1 MNKIVKMTPRINSL
15 LLAIMIVAS
24 ASYPM
29 FSQQN
34 TAITEDNAPQ
44 FLYGIAAVYNN
55 DLEGEVT
62 ASGEAFSQ
70 TALSVAHR
78 SLPFGTRVEIENL
91 SNGKKVEALI
101 NDRGPFYQNRIINAT
116 KQVADILSF
125 LEEGSSFVKI
135 SILELGSSLPTPIGL
150 PTPPVGQDI
159 PQSFDP
165 NMVTNT
171 NSVVVPTN
179 AGTPVAQPL
188 ALANKDNNIDEMT
201 PNDELDQYNTTAVS
215 DDLFNDDELFADID
229 DEFDF
234 MDDTFEE
241 EPLAF
246 EEETPVFGEEALAF
260 EESTALAQT
269 IDNNNTTPRGFSNGD
284 DFFIEDPLTDIE
296 ISVDDE
302 YVVAPT
308 SVLDPSSYDLTQ
320 EEQELMKQEATEQ
333 DPFSDLFD
341 DRGGA
346 YSFQEEVASSL
357 AYGPTGGTPVAA
369 PVMPAPVAE
378 PVPTPTPIEEP
389 TPPAN
394 NINGDII
401 PPTLA
406 PTDEYN
412 DDFYNDSYNTPD
424 PVKSPMPEVEEGF
437 APQKIGDHYIIQIG
451 AFSNQKNAMALYEQL
466 RDGGFNAYITDVKI
480 KGKNLMRVRI
490 GYFKTIEEAI
500 QMSQKLEI
508 ANKLEN
514 RIIKVEYEENK

>member
-1 MNKIVKMTPRINSL
+1 
-15 LLAIMIVAS
+15 
-24 ASYPM
+24 
-29 FSQQN
+29 
-34 TAITEDNAPQ
+34 
-44 FLYGIAAVYNN
+44 
-55 DLEGEVT
+55 
-62 ASGEAFSQ
+62 
-70 TALSVAHR
+70 
-78 SLPFGTRVEIENL
+78 
-91 SNGKKVEALI
+91 
-101 NDRGPFYQNRIINAT
+101 
-116 KQVADILSF
+116 
-125 LEEGSSFVKI
+125 
-135 SILELGSSLPTPIGL
+135 
-150 PTPPVGQDI
+150 
-159 PQSFDP
+159 
-165 NMVTNT
+165 
-171 NSVVVPTN
+171 
-179 AGTPVAQPL
+179 
-188 ALANKDNNIDEMT
+188 
-201 PNDELDQYNTTAVS
+201 
-215 DDLFNDDELFADID
+215 
-229 DEFDF
+229 
-234 MDDTFEE
+234 
-241 EPLAF
+241 
-246 EEETPVFGEEALAF
+246 
-260 EESTALAQT
+260 
-269 IDNNNTTPRGFSNGD
+269 
-284 DFFIEDPLTDIE
+284 
-296 ISVDDE
+296 
-302 YVVAPT
+302 
-308 SVLDPSSYDLTQ
+308 
-320 EEQELMKQEATEQ
+320 MKQEATEQ

-369 PVMPAPVAE
+369 PIMPAPVAE